1 MATVRDL
8 ALWPPHAA
16 ARSILDLAYFPEREP
31 GFDPDAPADLLPKSG
46 VYPTERVFFRKLL
59 LDAVAEPGQAAQA
72 IEKAGPID
80 LAAALATPAGFQRLA
95 TGALLNF
102 SQSWF
107 AQGLT
112 LGQLLHS
119 TSLAPGESTRIAMID
134 WSRRTRAA
142 ATETI
147 SETRAAVQHD
157 DPQPGAQRGD
167 ERDRAGIP
175 ERSVDDEHHIDHE
188 TVRRRIRARSRLRR
202 VRRLGRQSTSN
213 TEVMAA
219 SSSFGERDLAA
230 SYAQNINDRSQQ
242 NASSVRN
249 RRASIVR
256 EVSQEEH
263 EQISTRVV
271 TNYNHMHALSIQYY
285 EVVQAF
291 RVTTQL
297 ERAEKC
303 LFVPLRL
310 VSFRDPAIVD
320 RWRLVLADAALT
332 QRTRRQLTVEYGVV
346 EVIPQTP
353 PVTPG
358 RILVTEIRGT
368 GPTSGADR
376 RDAGP
381 AGAEGPGPG
390 GGEPVTPATAGG
402 RPRPRAVIDYRRAPV
417 TTPVA
422 VLAVKGWNIEQLNA
436 IGWATG
442 RVLAQGGSD
451 SVFVSDDACVLG
463 FTLRDGQAA
472 RFSSSGATA
481 ARWRRNTPRP
491 TPSPSGDPVPIGE
504 LQAIAIQTT
513 GDRDLRTAL
522 VLQLNVLGTAF
533 PLDVPVALR
542 PMSALQDAVEV
553 RRSGGGAR
561 AGGPSGG
568 EPPPLQPGDL
578 PRARRDGHRGA
589 ARPLHLSRAAA
600 GPGGGSAAGGGD
612 GELPRFPGERLGRR
626 PDGRPALGGG
636 GDRLARVAWAARPR
650 PAGAEDG
657 DHSPPVRR
665 RVRGGRTWPLQRRRE
680 DRPHA
685 LLELAGLADPDHRP

>member
-1 MATVRDL
+1 MAQTFDVARFLKSAFAGLAPDEALRQPPGVLLGVSAGAQAALETLGVRTVFDLAASRVFATARALLAIQRDPTTAEARLNVVAADAVDAPAGMPVTELADQPIAILRGVGSANAPALGAAVDVSTVRDL

-16 ARSILDLAYFPEREP
+16 ARAIVELAYVPEREP

-46 VYPTERVFFRKLL
+46 VYPTERIFYRKLL
-59 LDAVAEPGQAAQA
+59 LDTVAEPGQAAQA
-72 IEKAGPID
+72 IETAGPID
-80 LAAALATPAGFQRLA
+80 LTTAFGTPAGFQRLA

-142 ATETI
+142 ASETI
-147 SETRAAVQHD
+147 SETEQLANTMTHSRALSEVTSATAQEFQSGRSTTSTTSTTSQSGGGFGID
-157 DPQPGAQRGD
+157 LGFAAFGGSGA
-167 ERDRAGIP
+167 
-175 ERSVDDEHHIDHE
+175 S
-188 TVRRRIRARSRLRR
+188 
-202 VRRLGRQSTSN
+202 STSN

-219 SSSFGERDLAA
+219 SSSYGERDLAA

-271 TNYNHMHALSIQYY
+271 TNYNHMHALSVQYY

-303 LFVPLRL
+303 LFVPFRL
-310 VSFRDPAIVD
+310 VSFREPAVVD

-358 RILVTEIRGT
+358 RILVTEIRDVGPTRGGT
-368 GPTSGADR
+368 GAAP
-376 RDAGP
+376 GP
-381 AGAEGPGPG
+381 AGGEGSGPG
-390 GGEPVTPATAGG
+390 GGEPVTPAAGG
-402 RPRPRAVIDYRRAPV
+402 GPAAAAAVIDYRRAPV

-442 RVLAQGGSD
+442 RVLGQAGSD
-451 SVFVSDDACVLG
+451 SVFVSDDALLMG

-472 RFSSSGATA
+472 RFS
-481 ARWRRNTPRP
+481 
-491 TPSPSGDPVPIGE
+491 
-504 LQAIAIQTT
+504 
-513 GDRDLRTAL
+513 
-522 VLQLNVLGTAF
+522 
-533 PLDVPVALR
+533 
-542 PMSALQDAVEV
+542 V
-553 RRSGGGAR
+553 R
-561 AGGPSGG
+561 
-568 EPPPLQPGDL
+568 
-578 PRARRDGHRGA
+578 RRDGGEVAVEHASASAVAFRIQSRSRSSRLSPS
-589 ARPLHLSRAAA
+589 RPPATGIS
-600 GPGGGSAAGGGD
+600 GPRSC
-612 GELPRFPGERLGRR
+612 
-626 PDGRPALGGG
+626 
-636 GDRLARVAWAARPR
+636 
-650 PAGAEDG
+650 
-657 DHSPPVRR
+657 SS
-665 RVRGGRTWPLQRRRE
+665 
-680 DRPHA
+680 
-685 LLELAGLADPDHRP
+685 